1 MVYGVYVAAPY
12 GDVIHNWPYAA
23 RKRTGDAE
31 NGWRPPPDKNIEPV
45 PHWGKKN
52 SLESCLVYLG
62 RWDVKRNGHAKT
74 SALLIHERNEL
85 RGCALLKACRV
96 PAVFRYN

>member
-1 MVYGVYVAAPY
+1 MNAPMQQER
-12 GDVIHNWPYAA
+12 GQTTLRA
-23 RKRTGDAE
+23 TGT
-31 NGWRPPPDKNIEPV
+31 RRLTTDKNIEPV

-96 PAVFRYN
+96 PAVFRYH